1 MRKASTFSCRC
12 FDRLLADDVRLV
24 ILGKGDPA
32 YETALAIAARKF
44 PERLAYRHD
53 YDETLAHLIEGG
65 SDIALIPSR
74 VEPGAFSAM
83 HSLRYGVLP
92 IALATRGV
100 EQIIADY
107 DPSTDSGY
115 GFLFYVYGS
124 EPLWDAIKRGPGS
137 LQQSTRNG
145 SACMQRAVALD
156 FSWALAAERYEA
168 FMAS

>member
-1 MRKASTFSCRC
+1 
-12 FDRLLADDVRLV
+12 
-24 ILGKGDPA
+24 
-32 YETALAIAARKF
+32 
-44 PERLAYRHD
+44 
-53 YDETLAHLIEGG
+53 LIEGG

-83 HSLRYGVLP
+83 HSLKYGVLP

-100 EQIIADY
+100 EQIIVDY

-124 EPLWDAIKRGPGS
+124 EPLWDAIKRAREVFDNHAEWER
-137 LQQSTRNG
+137 LR
-145 SACMQRAVALD
+145 QRAVALD

-168 FMAS
+168 LYGELMTRVAAA